1 MKRLIYLT
9 FILVLLTGCK
19 TTKRLVLPEVPS
31 YLSSKVELTIPNKG
45 GTMTVGG
52 TMKMKSRER
61 VQISL
66 LMPILRTEV
75 ARIEVTPDEMLIVD
89 RMGKRYVRAK
99 RDELTNILPKEVEFS
114 RLEKILT
121 DASLPNGKS
130 ELTGKELGIPSLEIA
145 KVQLYELSSKEF
157 SMTPTELSSR
167 YTQVPLEDFVKMLTG
182 LLQ

>member
-1 MKRLIYLT
+1 MKRLIYLA

-19 TTKRLVLPEVPS
+19 TTKRLALPQVPS

-45 GTMTVGG
+45 GSMTVGG
-52 TMKMKSRER
+52 NMKMKSRER

-75 ARIEVTPDEMLIVD
+75 ARIEITPDEVLLVD
-89 RMGKRYVRAK
+89 RMGKRYVRAT
-99 RDELTNILPKEVEFS
+99 RDELKNVLPKEAEFS
-114 RLEKILT
+114 RLEKLLA
-121 DASLPNGKS
+121 DAALPNGKS
-130 ELTGKELGIPSLEIA
+130 ELTGKELGIPNLEKA
-145 KVQLYELSSKEF
+145 KIRLYDFSSNEF

-167 YTQVPLEDFVKMLTG
+167 YTQVPLEDLVKMLTG